1 MSYVLPKR
9 LAGVIASVVAFAII
23 APSTLLS
30 VKADN
35 NNKVQLGSFEYASAD
50 NLGGANAFAVF
61 AKNYNDTSSDMEG
74 LIAADNVTFG
84 NKDIGASGNVSQ
96 YIIEG
101 YNLNY
106 FGSSIS
112 GTFTNIRSAD
122 ALILPDDVTIVT
134 NDPSVNNGNGVR
146 LSYGGVTKDFN
157 QVTDILNSSDASK
170 ITNVKNST
178 FTIDFDQAFN
188 ALKSYSSTAYNQA
201 DTVQLTIDAST
212 ISIVCQPGLNYVN
225 IDASELSEKT
235 ISIVGN
241 GTTDYSLV
249 INVKNAGDSV
259 TFNHSMLIDGQGYDG
274 YGPNGGKILW
284 NLGPDYSGSV
294 TFIQDAMGV
303 VLAPSGT
310 VHIGQSH
317 NGSVFAAYVSNDGC
331 EIHQNPFQGSPVNPN
346 KFTVTPTEA
355 PVEPTE
361 VPVEPTET
369 PVQPTEAPVEPTE
382 APVQPTEAPVVPTA
396 TAAPVQPTQTPAVTT
411 SAPVVTTT
419 PVATTAPVTPVTTT
433 LTISK
438 QDMTGTTGAELDG
451 AKMILTAVS
460 NSSLR
465 YLKVSG
471 GKVGAPVTQTAKTI
485 SWTSGN
491 TPFVIEDLPDGTYTL
506 EETVAPDGYDVITT
520 TQFTISGGNISK
532 TTSNTDVKVENNA
545 SGCYVTAFDEALTQP
560 STTTTNT
567 VGVEISKQD
576 IAGNEIADATLTITS
591 LDGKDLSNV
600 YVTQNGA
607 TVNVVLSSDL
617 KSISFQT
624 QELTNSIV
632 FGLEAGK
639 YELKETVTPVAY
651 LRAESIVFEISDNG
665 NVINTATN
673 VQGSPIVMVDEAD
686 PTYSTSGTTTSV
698 AFSKQSMTNLGTEL
712 VGATMKITT
721 TNLSIDLSGVSYT
734 GGDSVI
740 RTTSMITWNTSDT
753 VFEVDLPDGTYTLEE
768 VVAPDGYAV
777 ITTTTFT
784 VSGGVVTKTSS
795 NTDVEIIGTYV
806 TAFDEAYTGPST
818 LVAGASRVPP
828 TTVENLNEAVE
839 KASVVGM
846 SSRQIPATGDSMA
859 MTDIA
864 AIVLLVAAAATMGT
878 VAVKTKKEAR

>member
-1 MSYVLPKR
+1 
-9 LAGVIASVVAFAII
+9 
-23 APSTLLS
+23 
-30 VKADN
+30 
-35 NNKVQLGSFEYASAD
+35 
-50 NLGGANAFAVF
+50 
-61 AKNYNDTSSDMEG
+61 
-74 LIAADNVTFG
+74 
-84 NKDIGASGNVSQ
+84 
-96 YIIEG
+96 
-101 YNLNY
+101 
-106 FGSSIS
+106 
-112 GTFTNIRSAD
+112 
-122 ALILPDDVTIVT
+122 
-134 NDPSVNNGNGVR
+134 
-146 LSYGGVTKDFN
+146 
-157 QVTDILNSSDASK
+157 
-170 ITNVKNST
+170 
-178 FTIDFDQAFN
+178 
-188 ALKSYSSTAYNQA
+188 
-201 DTVQLTIDAST
+201 
-212 ISIVCQPGLNYVN
+212 
-225 IDASELSEKT
+225 
-235 ISIVGN
+235 
-241 GTTDYSLV
+241 
-249 INVKNAGDSV
+249 
-259 TFNHSMLIDGQGYDG
+259 
-274 YGPNGGKILW
+274 
-284 NLGPDYSGSV
+284 
-294 TFIQDAMGV
+294 
-303 VLAPSGT
+303 
-310 VHIGQSH
+310 
-317 NGSVFAAYVSNDGC
+317 
-331 EIHQNPFQGSPVNPN
+331 
-346 KFTVTPTEA
+346 
-355 PVEPTE
+355 
-361 VPVEPTET
+361 
-369 PVQPTEAPVEPTE
+369 
-382 APVQPTEAPVVPTA
+382 
-396 TAAPVQPTQTPAVTT
+396 
-411 SAPVVTTT
+411 
-419 PVATTAPVTPVTTT
+419 
-433 LTISK
+433 
-438 QDMTGTTGAELDG
+438 MTGTTGAELDG
-451 AKMILTAVS
+451 AQMILTAVS

-471 GKVGAPVTQTAKTI
+471 GKTGATVTQTAKTI

-491 TPFVIEDLPDGTYTL
+491 TPFIIEELPDGTYTL

-560 STTTTNT
+560 STTTTTNT

-617 KSISFQT
+617 KSISFKT

-839 KASVVGM
+839 KASVVANA
-846 SSRQIPATGDSMA
+846 SRQIPATGDSMA

>member
-1 MSYVLPKR
+1 
-9 LAGVIASVVAFAII
+9 
-23 APSTLLS
+23 
-30 VKADN
+30 
-35 NNKVQLGSFEYASAD
+35 
-50 NLGGANAFAVF
+50 
-61 AKNYNDTSSDMEG
+61 
-74 LIAADNVTFG
+74 
-84 NKDIGASGNVSQ
+84 
-96 YIIEG
+96 
-101 YNLNY
+101 
-106 FGSSIS
+106 
-112 GTFTNIRSAD
+112 
-122 ALILPDDVTIVT
+122 
-134 NDPSVNNGNGVR
+134 
-146 LSYGGVTKDFN
+146 
-157 QVTDILNSSDASK
+157 
-170 ITNVKNST
+170 
-178 FTIDFDQAFN
+178 
-188 ALKSYSSTAYNQA
+188 
-201 DTVQLTIDAST
+201 
-212 ISIVCQPGLNYVN
+212 
-225 IDASELSEKT
+225 
-235 ISIVGN
+235 
-241 GTTDYSLV
+241 
-249 INVKNAGDSV
+249 
-259 TFNHSMLIDGQGYDG
+259 
-274 YGPNGGKILW
+274 
-284 NLGPDYSGSV
+284 
-294 TFIQDAMGV
+294 
-303 VLAPSGT
+303 
-310 VHIGQSH
+310 
-317 NGSVFAAYVSNDGC
+317 
-331 EIHQNPFQGSPVNPN
+331 
-346 KFTVTPTEA
+346 
-355 PVEPTE
+355 
-361 VPVEPTET
+361 
-369 PVQPTEAPVEPTE
+369 
-382 APVQPTEAPVVPTA
+382 
-396 TAAPVQPTQTPAVTT
+396 
-411 SAPVVTTT
+411 
-419 PVATTAPVTPVTTT
+419 
-433 LTISK
+433 
-438 QDMTGTTGAELDG
+438 MTGTTGAELDG

-560 STTTTNT
+560 STTTTTNT

-864 AIVLLVAAAATMGT
+864 TIVLLVAAAATMGT

>member
-1 MSYVLPKR
+1 
-9 LAGVIASVVAFAII
+9 VA
-23 APSTLLS
+23 T
-30 VKADN
+30 
-35 NNKVQLGSFEYASAD
+35 
-50 NLGGANAFAVF
+50 
-61 AKNYNDTSSDMEG
+61 
-74 LIAADNVTFG
+74 
-84 NKDIGASGNVSQ
+84 
-96 YIIEG
+96 
-101 YNLNY
+101 
-106 FGSSIS
+106 
-112 GTFTNIRSAD
+112 
-122 ALILPDDVTIVT
+122 
-134 NDPSVNNGNGVR
+134 
-146 LSYGGVTKDFN
+146 
-157 QVTDILNSSDASK
+157 
-170 ITNVKNST
+170 
-178 FTIDFDQAFN
+178 
-188 ALKSYSSTAYNQA
+188 
-201 DTVQLTIDAST
+201 
-212 ISIVCQPGLNYVN
+212 QP
-225 IDASELSEKT
+225 
-235 ISIVGN
+235 
-241 GTTDYSLV
+241 
-249 INVKNAGDSV
+249 
-259 TFNHSMLIDGQGYDG
+259 
-274 YGPNGGKILW
+274 
-284 NLGPDYSGSV
+284 
-294 TFIQDAMGV
+294 
-303 VLAPSGT
+303 
-310 VHIGQSH
+310 
-317 NGSVFAAYVSNDGC
+317 
-331 EIHQNPFQGSPVNPN
+331 
-346 KFTVTPTEA
+346 
-355 PVEPTE
+355 
-361 VPVEPTET
+361 
-369 PVQPTEAPVEPTE
+369 
-382 APVQPTEAPVVPTA
+382 
-396 TAAPVQPTQTPAVTT
+396 VTT
-411 SAPVVTTT
+411 G
-419 PVATTAPVTPVTTT
+419 APVTTQPTTTT

-471 GKVGAPVTQTAKTI
+471 GKVGATVTQTAKTI

-506 EETVAPDGYDVITT
+506 EETVAPDGYAVITT

-617 KSISFQT
+617 KSISFKT

-734 GGDSVI
+734 GGDTVI

-839 KASVVGM
+839 KASVVANA
-846 SSRQIPATGDSMA
+846 SRKIPATGDSMA

>member
-1 MSYVLPKR
+1 MSHVLPKR

-84 NKDIGASGNVSQ
+84 NKDIGASGNVSK

-146 LSYGGVTKDFN
+146 LTYGGVTKDFN
-157 QVTDILNSSDASK
+157 QVNDILNSSDASK

-235 ISIVGN
+235 VSIVGN

-249 INVKNAGDSV
+249 INVKNAGDNV

-346 KFTVTPTEA
+346 KFTVTPTDA
-355 PVEPTE
+355 PVEPTN
-361 VPVEPTET
+361 
-369 PVQPTEAPVEPTE
+369 
-382 APVQPTEAPVVPTA
+382 
-396 TAAPVQPTQTPAVTT
+396 
-411 SAPVVTTT
+411 T
-419 PVATTAPVTPVTTT
+419 PVATQPVATQPVATQPVATQPVATQPVATQPVATQPVTTGAPVTTQPTTTT

-451 AKMILTAVS
+451 AQMILTAVS

-471 GKVGAPVTQTAKTI
+471 GKTGATVTQTAKTI

-491 TPFVIEDLPDGTYTL
+491 TPFIIEELPDGTYTL

-560 STTTTNT
+560 STTTTTNT

-617 KSISFQT
+617 KSISFKT

-839 KASVVGM
+839 KASVVANA
-846 SSRQIPATGDSMA
+846 SRQIPATGDSMA